1 MSAICEIYVKYMC
14 IYIYIY
20 IDLNYCY
27 SKCLSYINDMK
38 TECDYDQL

>member
-1 MSAICEIYVKYMC
+1 MKYIHVY

>member
-1 MSAICEIYVKYMC
+1 MKYICVY

-38 TECDYDQL
+38 TECDYDRL